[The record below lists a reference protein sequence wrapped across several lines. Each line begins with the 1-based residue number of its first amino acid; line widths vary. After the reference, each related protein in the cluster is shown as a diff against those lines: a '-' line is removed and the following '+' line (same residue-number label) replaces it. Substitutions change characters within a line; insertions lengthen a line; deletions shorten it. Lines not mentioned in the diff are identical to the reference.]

1 MGYRIHSY
9 SNRRVEWTAAA
20 ALFLLLMAISGRPLW
35 AQTAQPEANL
45 PAQAIGPNDLV
56 AISVYGESA
65 LTRTVRIGAGGALRL
80 PMLSRTI
87 EAQGLLPAELETRIA
102 EALRAEQ
109 ILVDPVVTV
118 TVVEYQSRPISVA
131 GAVNTPVTFQAIGTV
146 TLLEALA
153 RAGGF
158 TPEAGSYI
166 LVTKRTPGGNG
177 SPETLTRRIAVKA
190 LMDAADPGVNLRL
203 TGGEEI
209 RVPEAGRIFVV
220 GNVKKPGAF
229 RAEDGSDTSVL
240 KALALAEGLTPFA
253 SKQAYVIRRNDVTGG
268 TNEVPIELKKILARK
283 ASDVPL
289 FADDILYIPDNSGRR
304 ASMTALAKVAG
315 FATATLSGVLI
326 YSSFR

>member
-1 MGYRIHSY
+1 MGFRSASFSKLPIA
-9 SNRRVEWTAAA
+9 RTFTPAV
-20 ALFLLLMAISGRPLW
+20 FLLLILISGRPLW
-35 AQTAQPEANL
+35 AQTSEPEANL
-45 PAQAIGPNDLV
+45 PAQEIGPNDLV
-56 AISVYGESA
+56 AVSVYDEPA
-65 LTRTVRIGAGGALRL
+65 LTRTVRIGADGALRL
-80 PMLSRTI
+80 PMLSHTI
-87 EAQGLLPAELETRIA
+87 EANGLLPSELEARIA
-102 EALRAEQ
+102 EALKAEQ

-131 GAVNTPVTFQAIGTV
+131 GAVKNPVTFQAIGTV

-153 RAGGF
+153 RAGGV

-166 LVTKRTPGGNG
+166 LVTKRKPAG
-177 SPETLTRRIAVKA
+177 SGAAETLTRRIAVRA
-190 LMDAADPGVNLRL
+190 LIDAADPEVNLTL

-220 GNVKKPGAF
+220 GNVRKPGAF
-229 RAEDGSDTSVL
+229 RAGDGSETSVL

-253 SKQAYVIRRNDVTGG
+253 SKQAYVIRRNDVTGEAG
-268 TNEVPIELKKILARK
+268 EIPVELKKILARK
-283 ASDVPL
+283 APDVPL
-289 FADDILYIPDNSGRR
+289 FADDVLYIPDNSGRR